1 MYDPYFH
8 TSFVCLQRAERAKDR
23 TQLLNPMVA
32 VTADKDNVDDK
43 ADDFFTQFDVIC
55 ALCCT
60 PNQLYR
66 INKLAADNGIKF
78 FCGDV
83 FGYYGYMF
91 SDLGLHEYA
100 EYD

>member
-1 MYDPYFH
+1 MHLLILFLL
-8 TSFVCLQRAERAKDR
+8 LQRAERAKDR
-23 TQLLNPMVA
+23 TQLLNPMVE
-32 VTADKDNVDDK
+32 VSADKESVKDK
-43 ADDFFTQFDVIC
+43 NDDFFTQFDVIC

-60 PNQLYR
+60 TEQLYR
-66 INKLAADNGIKF
+66 INRLSAENGIKF

-100 EYD
+100 E